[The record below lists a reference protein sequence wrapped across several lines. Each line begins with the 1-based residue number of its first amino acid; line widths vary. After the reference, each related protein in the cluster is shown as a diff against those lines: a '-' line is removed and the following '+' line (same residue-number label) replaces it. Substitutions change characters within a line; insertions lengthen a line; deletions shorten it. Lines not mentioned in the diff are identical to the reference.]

1 MASLSQVT
9 IDLQLKGQREV
20 LQGLKAV
27 ARTNE
32 TLSRGLK
39 VTVDSSNKNAKSL
52 DRISREAVKVQRE
65 MDRLNKAVQQGTV
78 SQSAFH
84 GETTKLA
91 NRLRSLGMANA
102 RSEVMRYYRALNE
115 ARSGT
120 TMLSTAT
127 VRATATSDAFENQVR
142 QTTAAVSAQNSA
154 NHFAGR
160 RMNAMGMA
168 TQQAGYQAGDFLVQV
183 QSGTNAF
190 VAFGQ
195 QATQLVGILP
205 LMADSLGVSTGKLIA
220 ISSIL
225 GILIPL
231 ATAFG
236 AALSRT
242 GGGGEIFEELAFA
255 IEPIRPLLDAI
266 AVAMSTVADI
276 TIDFVNIL
284 VNNLDRIVVTATV
297 VAGFFAAKWV
307 AAFVA
312 ARIATFS
319 LSAAL
324 VTLRA
329 ALIRTGIGAII
340 VAAGELAYQF
350 TKLVS
355 RAGGFG
361 NAMSLLSDVA
371 VEAWGRVKTAA
382 IVVGATFAA
391 TFNEIKADAASAV
404 QSSIESMVGLANTI
418 ANSFEGAFLAV
429 QAIWNALPTVF
440 SRVGALAMNAL
451 VEAMQEGLSG
461 IVGVLNDVLTIGG
474 RLPDMAIPEPDLS
487 GWRATVPEAANI
499 GSAISD
505 AFSSA
510 FEDSPL
516 STPDLGLQAIID
528 RSLAD
533 ADFYRSVATDLA
545 NTLNLP
551 LQSLDALRAA
561 MLAADEE
568 GRSIDVR
575 DWFSGLGADT
585 GEDSGGATA
594 AANNALTE
602 LQERVQSI
610 ADTIK
615 SSMSDAF
622 MSIVDGTKSAKEAFK
637 DMARNIIKQLYDVL
651 VIQRLVGSFNA
662 TTGVGSG
669 LVGMIMGAFQADG
682 GVWRGGSQVQAF
694 ANGGVVGGPMTFPMS
709 NGMTGLMGEAGPEAI
724 MPLKRGK
731 DGKLGVQAEGGG
743 GSVVVNQTIN
753 VSTGVQQTVRAEI
766 KQLMPQIAESA
777 KSAVVDA
784 KRRGGSYGRAFA

>member
-1 MASLSQVT
+1 M
-9 IDLQLKGQREV
+9 
-20 LQGLKAV
+20 
-27 ARTNE
+27 
-32 TLSRGLK
+32 
-39 VTVDSSNKNAKSL
+39 
-52 DRISREAVKVQRE
+52 
-65 MDRLNKAVQQGTV
+65 
-78 SQSAFH
+78 
-84 GETTKLA
+84 
-91 NRLRSLGMANA
+91 
-102 RSEVMRYYRALNE
+102 
-115 ARSGT
+115 
-120 TMLSTAT
+120 
-127 VRATATSDAFENQVR
+127 
-142 QTTAAVSAQNSA
+142 
-154 NHFAGR
+154 
-160 RMNAMGMA
+160 
-168 TQQAGYQAGDFLVQV
+168 
-183 QSGTNAF
+183 
-190 VAFGQ
+190 
-195 QATQLVGILP
+195 
-205 LMADSLGVSTGKLIA
+205 
-220 ISSIL
+220 
-225 GILIPL
+225 
-231 ATAFG
+231 
-236 AALSRT
+236 
-242 GGGGEIFEELAFA
+242 
-255 IEPIRPLLDAI
+255 
-266 AVAMSTVADI
+266 
-276 TIDFVNIL
+276 
-284 VNNLDRIVVTATV
+284 VTATV

-709 NGMTGLMGEAGPEAI
+709 NGKTGLMGEAGPEAI